1 MKRKILN
8 RKKRKHDRDICEIY
22 LNNHLYDFL
31 RFCEIK
37 IARASDHPCTI
48 RDLRSDVMDIWLAKY
63 SRKISYNGKT
73 NTRCDKR
80 KT

>member
-48 RDLRSDVMDIWLAKY
+48 RDLSSIDTRLFGRNGHLVGKVFAKNL
-63 SRKISYNGKT
+63 I
-73 NTRCDKR
+73 
-80 KT
+80 

>member
-48 RDLRSDVMDIWLAKY
+48 RDLSSID
-63 SRKISYNGKT
+63 
-73 NTRCDKR
+73 TR
-80 KT
+80 